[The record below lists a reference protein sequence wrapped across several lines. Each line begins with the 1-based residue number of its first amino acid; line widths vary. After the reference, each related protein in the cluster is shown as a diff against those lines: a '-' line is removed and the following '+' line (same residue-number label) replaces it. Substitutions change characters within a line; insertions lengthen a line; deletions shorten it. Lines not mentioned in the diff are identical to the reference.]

1 MNLVSLNL
9 PHFQKKLLSWYDH
22 HKRDLPWRKTKDPYA
37 IWLSEIMLQQTN
49 VETVIPYYH
58 NFLKQMPTLA
68 DVAKANSE
76 TLLKLWAG
84 LGYYSRIR
92 NFHEATKEVQNHYQ
106 GNIPQL
112 KTELIQLPGLGDYT
126 ASAIASIA
134 FNQPE
139 AVVDGNVMRVIS
151 RLFCY
156 GEDIISTQAK
166 KYFQEQATTLLHKKR
181 AGDFNQAMMELG
193 ATVCSPTKPLC
204 LLCPVNSYCQAYSLG
219 VQETLPF
226 KAKKTV
232 YKNEELVA
240 SIYCHHGKY
249 LLRKRSKKEILSGMW
264 EFPLTPKKKSKK
276 ITGQLLPI
284 NHAIMNRRIKIYPIL
299 VSKIKKNANSG
310 YRWFKPTQLNALPL
324 TTITKKIIQSSFEK
338 SSPSLVAQK

>member
-1 MNLVSLNL
+1 
-9 PHFQKKLLSWYDH
+9 
-22 HKRDLPWRKTKDPYA
+22 
-37 IWLSEIMLQQTN
+37 MLQQTT

-58 NFLKQMPTLA
+58 RFLKKMPTLA
-68 DVAKANSE
+68 DVAKADSE

-84 LGYYSRIR
+84 LGYYGRIR
-92 NFHEATKEVQNHYQ
+92 NFHQSAKEVQNHYQ

-112 KTELIQLPGLGDYT
+112 KTELIKLPGLGDYT

-156 GEDIISTQAK
+156 RKDIASPQAK
-166 KYFQEQATTLLHKKR
+166 KYFKDQASTLLHTKR

-193 ATVCSPTKPLC
+193 ATICSPTKPVC
-204 LLCPVNSYCQAYSLG
+204 LLCPVNIYCQAYSLG

-226 KAKKTV
+226 KAKKIV
-232 YKNEELVA
+232 YQNEELVA
-240 SIYCHHGKY
+240 SIYCQNGKY
-249 LLRKRSKKEILSGMW
+249 LLRKRGKEEILSGMW

-276 ITGQLLPI
+276 IPGQLSPI
-284 NHAIMNRRIKIYPIL
+284 HHAIMNHRIKIYPIL
-299 VSKIKKNANSG
+299 VSKIKKNVNSG
-310 YRWFKPTQLNALPL
+310 YKWFKPTQFNSFPL
-324 TTITKKIIQSSFEK
+324 TTITKKILHA
-338 SSPSLVAQK
+338 SLLMRF